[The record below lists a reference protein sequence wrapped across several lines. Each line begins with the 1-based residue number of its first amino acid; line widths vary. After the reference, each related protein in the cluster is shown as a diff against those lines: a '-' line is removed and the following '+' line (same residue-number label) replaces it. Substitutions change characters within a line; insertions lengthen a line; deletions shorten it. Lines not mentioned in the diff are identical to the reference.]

1 MVKVILAEKTRFI
14 NVKLRH
20 NIFNQAFSLSIF
32 ESAILSS
39 AMVENAERTS
49 RTLFVSL
56 KSDHIFKGRKNAM
69 LK

>member
-1 MVKVILAEKTRFI
+1 MVKVILAKKTRFI

-20 NIFNQAFSLSIF
+20 NILNQAFSLSIF
-32 ESAILSS
+32 ESASLSS

-49 RTLFVSL
+49 RTLFVPL
-56 KSDHIFKGRKNAM
+56 KSDRIFKGRKNAM